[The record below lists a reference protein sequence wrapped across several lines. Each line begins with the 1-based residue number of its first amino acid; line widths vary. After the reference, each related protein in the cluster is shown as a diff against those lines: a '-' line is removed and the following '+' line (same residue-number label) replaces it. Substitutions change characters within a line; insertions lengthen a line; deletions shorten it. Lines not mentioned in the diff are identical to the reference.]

1 MIIRKIGLIRF
12 LKHAFSHIADPI
24 RRSSATGASLLD
36 AVLGRARLDG
46 AGDDDYNTDHRAQTL
61 AALHRVGGP
70 TTPQDYLFYH
80 FDRAGVAWEN
90 D

>member
-1 MIIRKIGLIRF
+1 MIRKIGLTRF
-12 LKHAFSHIADPI
+12 LSTAFLMSLILI

-36 AVLGRARLDG
+36 RVLGHARLDG
-46 AGDDDYNTDHRAQTL
+46 AGDDNYSTDHRAQTL